1 MKKRILFYSSVCSL
15 ELFKTQK
22 FYQIDIA
29 LLGDLGY
36 DVSLSN
42 RILDSLLFWK
52 YDILFSY
59 FYRYSFFAALFAK
72 CLGKKTYFTG
82 GIDSLDADYVS
93 TRSYRIQVL
102 FFKLCYWISN
112 SCIVVSQSDLKNI
125 VKCLSSRKKLS
136 YSEHAI
142 DTRLFISDIP
152 KENLF
157 TSIVWMG
164 NEGNVRRKGVD
175 KALQVFA
182 ELKKIPA
189 FADYRFIIIGRKG
202 EGVAFIQSIINKYG
216 LNDSIEL
223 IGEVSEEEKIAFLK
237 RSKYYFQ
244 LSLYEGF
251 GLAALEALCA
261 SNILIHSGKGG
272 LANPIYKEQL
282 VFNIDNDFDSEFS
295 QLISKLTSFVP
306 ITSNDELLDYYNI
319 QRRKEDFKAII
330 TDNKSNYKI
339 ELI

>member
-1 MKKRILFYSSVCSL
+1 MP
-15 ELFKTQK
+15 
-22 FYQIDIA
+22 
-29 LLGDLGY
+29 
-36 DVSLSN
+36 
-42 RILDSLLFWK
+42 
-52 YDILFSY
+52 
-59 FYRYSFFAALFAK
+59 
-72 CLGKKTYFTG
+72 
-82 GIDSLDADYVS
+82 
-93 TRSYRIQVL
+93 
-102 FFKLCYWISN
+102 
-112 SCIVVSQSDLKNI
+112 
-125 VKCLSSRKKLS
+125 SSRKKLS

>member
-1 MKKRILFYSSVCSL
+1 M
-15 ELFKTQK
+15 
-22 FYQIDIA
+22 
-29 LLGDLGY
+29 
-36 DVSLSN
+36 
-42 RILDSLLFWK
+42 
-52 YDILFSY
+52 
-59 FYRYSFFAALFAK
+59 FAK

-244 LSLYEGF
+244 LSELVLEIK
-251 GLAALEALCA
+251 AEALYTGIMILIKLRFNIQFIISLC
-261 SNILIHSGKGG
+261 SNIEFLIAPTRQNHKYSCH
-272 LANPIYKEQL
+272 LPLHN
-282 VFNIDNDFDSEFS
+282 FS
-295 QLISKLTSFVP
+295 YF
-306 ITSNDELLDYYNI
+306 
-319 QRRKEDFKAII
+319 
-330 TDNKSNYKI
+330 
-339 ELI
+339 